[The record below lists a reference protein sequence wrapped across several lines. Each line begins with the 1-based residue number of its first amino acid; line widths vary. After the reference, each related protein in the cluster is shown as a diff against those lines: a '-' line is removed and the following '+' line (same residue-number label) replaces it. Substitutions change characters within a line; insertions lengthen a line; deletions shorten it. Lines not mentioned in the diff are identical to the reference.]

1 MNEQKNVPIPDPSTL
16 TTEALRRD
24 ISALRE
30 TLEARMDG
38 REHVVDEKFKGVAT
52 QIQLL
57 IATTSASINS
67 QISDLKERLD
77 RGDGKIVGQA
87 YKDSSG
93 DRTGAFV
100 FAIIGA
106 LLGLSSLIF
115 SIIIFATRQ

>member
-1 MNEQKNVPIPDPSTL
+1 MSGPENIPVPDPSFL

-24 ISALRE
+24 IAALRD
-30 TLEARMDG
+30 TLDARMFG
-38 REHVVDEKFKGVAT
+38 REQVVDEKFRGVAT

-57 IATTSASINS
+57 IATTSASNNA

-93 DRTGAFV
+93 DRTGAFI

-106 LLGLSSLIF
+106 LLGLSSLVF
-115 SIIIFATRQ
+115 SIIVFATRH